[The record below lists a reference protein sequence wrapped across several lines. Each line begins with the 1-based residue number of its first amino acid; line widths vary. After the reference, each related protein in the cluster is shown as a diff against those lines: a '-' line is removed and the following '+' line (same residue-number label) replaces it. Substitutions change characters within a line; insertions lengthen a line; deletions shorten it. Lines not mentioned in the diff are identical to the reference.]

1 MEMHVGFLSALLR
14 GHTHQVWVACASQ
27 TPLYDDLVK
36 KGFVPY
42 PFRPRGYV
50 DSVAIARLAGWLR
63 RQSVDIIHCHFS
75 RDLWA
80 VVPAAR
86 MAGRVP
92 VVLIKHVGTMR
103 AKRDPVHRWL
113 YRNVAQAWAI
123 SRVIR
128 DNLIATHP
136 LPPGKVEVVHHGLD
150 LSRFRVP
157 QETRRRLRRELGF
170 AEDALVVGTV
180 GRLEPSKG
188 HLEFL
193 RMAGQVA
200 SQVPQSVFLV
210 VGAAT
215 RGEEFRAEPILRLA
229 QELNLGP
236 RLVFAG
242 FREDIPAVLS
252 AMDVFAF
259 PSRAEAF
266 GLVVIEAMAAG
277 LPVVSTASDGVLD
290 IVVDSE
296 SGLLVPPQ
304 DVAALASA
312 VLRLLRDPRL
322 RRSVAAAARRRV
334 EELFTAERMVQRV
347 VELSWRI
354 VCQSR
359 GRGTG

>member
-1 MEMHVGFLSALLR
+1 MHVGFLSTLLHR
-14 GHTHQVWVACASQ
+14 HGHQVWVACAPQ
-27 TPLYDDLVK
+27 TPLHEDVVG
-36 KGFVPY
+36 KGFVPQ

-50 DSVAIARLAGWLR
+50 DPAAIACLAGWLR
-63 RQSVDIIHCHFS
+63 RHGVDIIHCHFS
-75 RDLWA
+75 RDLWT

-86 MAGRVP
+86 LARRVP
-92 VVLIKHVGTMR
+92 VVLIKHVGTMH
-103 AKRDPVHRWL
+103 AKRDPAHRWL
-113 YRNVAQAWAI
+113 YRNLAQAWAI

-136 LPPGKVEVVHHGLD
+136 LSPEKVEVVHHGLD
-150 LSRFRVP
+150 LSRFQVP
-157 QETRRRLRRELGF
+157 HQTRSRIRRELGF
-170 AEDALVVGTV
+170 AHDALVVGTV
-180 GRLEPSKG
+180 GRLEPGKG

-193 RMAGQVA
+193 RMVGQVA
-200 SQVPQSVFLV
+200 RQVPQSAFLV
-210 VGAAT
+210 VGGAT
-215 RGEEFRAEPILRLA
+215 RGEEFRAEPIFRLA

-290 IVVDSE
+290 IVVDGE

-304 DVAALASA
+304 DVAALETA
-312 VLRLLRDPRL
+312 VLRLLRHPRL
-322 RRSVAAAARRRV
+322 RRAFGAAARRRV

-354 VCQSR
+354 VWQAR
-359 GRGTG
+359 GRAAN